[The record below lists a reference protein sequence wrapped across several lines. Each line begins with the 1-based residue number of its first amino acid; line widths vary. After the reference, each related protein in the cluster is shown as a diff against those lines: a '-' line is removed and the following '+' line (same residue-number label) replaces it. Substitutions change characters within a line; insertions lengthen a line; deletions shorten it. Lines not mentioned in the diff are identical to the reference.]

1 MHSWF
6 DLNID
11 NPYASTEEFKDL
23 RTLTNLSQLVI
34 KRWLQNRRSKLR
46 KTGEMQLENNNL
58 TKENRIH
65 LSKYFNR
72 KHQNPSDEDVG
83 LIAKSFKCRPKTIE
97 NWFKMQRKLHTK
109 KKEIRQRMCPLH
121 SN

>member
-1 MHSWF
+1 MYLDKKNLISPENKRVLHSWF

-65 LSKYFNR
+65 LSNK
-72 KHQNPSDEDVG
+72 
-83 LIAKSFKCRPKTIE
+83 
-97 NWFKMQRKLHTK
+97 
-109 KKEIRQRMCPLH
+109 
-121 SN
+121 